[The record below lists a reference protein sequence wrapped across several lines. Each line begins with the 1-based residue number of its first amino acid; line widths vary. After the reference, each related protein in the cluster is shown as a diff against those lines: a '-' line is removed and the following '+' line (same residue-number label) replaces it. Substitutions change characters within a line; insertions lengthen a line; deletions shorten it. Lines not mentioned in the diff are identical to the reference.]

1 VINAKWIGIIPY
13 YIGPVAGANTPFYT
27 SFSARNIKKPLTV
40 LYPYA
45 IVRVTLILYSILP
58 KKFIMLKQLKAH
70 HRNIVQM
77 SFNGFSAKEISDQL
91 GVATVT
97 VSNVLRSPLG
107 KAYMNGLTDKMKDAT
122 IDVRKELV
130 GMNKEALNTIRRLM
144 DPKTKAP
151 AAVQLSSA
159 KDVLDRSGYKAP
171 DKLDIN
177 LGMHVKTDQEIDAEI
192 AALEVSI
199 KKTQVTSTE
208 CDSPKIEEESFDAI
222 NMQSMPDTE
231 IEEILSDTSFDPF
244 NNIEA
249 TE

>member
-1 VINAKWIGIIPY
+1 
-13 YIGPVAGANTPFYT
+13 
-27 SFSARNIKKPLTV
+27 
-40 LYPYA
+40 
-45 IVRVTLILYSILP
+45 
-58 KKFIMLKQLKAH
+58 MLKQLKAH

-77 SFNGFSAKEISDQL
+77 SFNGFAAKEISDQL

-107 KAYMNGLTDKMKDAT
+107 KAYMEGLTDKMKDAT

-130 GMNKEALNTIRRLM
+130 GMNKDALNTIRRLM

-192 AALEVSI
+192 AALEISI
-199 KKTQVTSTE
+199 NKTQIIPSE
-208 CDSPKIEEESFDAI
+208 DKLPKIFKEEEEYIDEFDMETI
-222 NMQSMPDTE
+222 PDSE
-231 IEEILSDTSFDPF
+231 VEEILSDTSFDPF
-244 NNIEA
+244 NNIA
-249 TE
+249 VTE